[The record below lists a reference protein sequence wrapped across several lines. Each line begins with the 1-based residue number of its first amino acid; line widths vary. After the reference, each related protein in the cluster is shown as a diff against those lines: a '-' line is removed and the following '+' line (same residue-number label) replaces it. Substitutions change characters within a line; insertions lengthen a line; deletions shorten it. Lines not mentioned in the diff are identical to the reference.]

1 MSSVIDLSKTTDR
14 KEVANVAD
22 TTALMQLIER
32 AARDPSCDI
41 ERMER
46 LLAMHERLITR
57 QSKAS
62 YMAALSRLQPKL
74 PMIEERGAI
83 LNKSDEVQSRYALWE
98 DIVTVIT
105 PILASEGFSLSF
117 RTGNANQHIQVT
129 GVLAHAEGHSEETM
143 LDLPA
148 DVSGNKN
155 AVQAVASSVSY
166 GKRYTA
172 GALLNLRMG
181 AIDDDGQSAS
191 DKRAPEESDQNG
203 VPGGDKPWNWTQVA
217 EYAKRYQDALDISDR
232 AVTDIHR
239 ELGPNEKFYSAVWS
253 KIPSAARKS
262 IKEVLARNQT

>member
-1 MSSVIDLSKTTDR
+1 MNTSVIDMSRVSDRREVTT
-14 KEVANVAD
+14 VSD
-22 TTALMQLIER
+22 TAALMQVIER
-32 AARDPSCDI
+32 AARDPSVDI

-46 LLAMHERLITR
+46 LLAMHERLVAN
-57 QSKAS
+57 QAKAA
-62 YMAALSRLQPKL
+62 YMAALARLQPKL
-74 PMIEERGAI
+74 PIIEERGAI
-83 LNKSDEVQSRYALWE
+83 LNKSNEVQSRYALWE

-129 GVLAHAEGHSEETM
+129 GILGHAEGHSEETT

-181 AIDDDGQSAS
+181 TLDDDGQSAS
-191 DKRAPEESDQNG
+191 DKHVSEEVG
-203 VPGGDKPWNWTQVA
+203 VPSSDNPWNWTQVA

-232 AVTDIHR
+232 AVTDIHQ

-262 IKEVLARNQT
+262 IKEVLARSQP

>member
-1 MSSVIDLSKTTDR
+1 MMNTSVIDMSRVSER
-14 KEVANVAD
+14 KEVANVSD

-74 PMIEERGAI
+74 PMIEERGTI
-83 LNKSDEVQSRYALWE
+83 LNRNDEVQSRYALWE

-181 AIDDDGQSAS
+181 MLDDDGQIAS
-191 DKRAPEESDQNG
+191 DKHAPAESG
-203 VPGGDKPWNWTQVA
+203 APSADKPWDWTQVA
-217 EYAKRYQDALDISDR
+217 EYAKRYQEALDISDR
-232 AVTDIHR
+232 AVTDIHQ